1 MEDLNVKILRGTV
14 VGGIVVF
21 LVGWLIYGVLLM
33 DYMKANMNQC
43 ATRPEGVMIW
53 WALIASQLLSALLLT
68 LVLKWSGA
76 KGVVDGLKT
85 GALFGILL
93 GAGMD
98 LSFWSMTTLYNNLGV
113 LAVDVVVY
121 TLLMAVMG
129 MVIVLVWGKDNAA

>member
-1 MEDLNVKILRGTV
+1 MRILRGTV

-21 LVGWLIYGVLLM
+21 LLGWLIYGVLLM

-53 WALIASQLLSALLLT
+53 WSLIASQFLSALLLT

-76 KGVVDGLKT
+76 KGFVDGLKT
-85 GALFGILL
+85 GALYGILL
-93 GAGMD
+93 GSGMD

-113 LAVDVVVY
+113 LVVDVVAY

-129 MVIVLVWGKDNAA
+129 MVIVLVWGKDKAA

>member
-43 ATRPEGVMIW
+43 TARPEGVMIW
-53 WALIASQLLSALLLT
+53 WAMIASQFLSALLLT

-76 KGVVDGLKT
+76 KGIADGLKT

-93 GAGMD
+93 GASMD